1 MEKTINTTHMKTF
14 LLSLL
19 VILTSLGLQA
29 QPTNAAT
36 IKGKLVDAKGEAIPF
51 ANVYLQNVETEDKVS
66 NVATTIEGTF
76 TLKVNEMG
84 TFTLNATFLGFEN
97 YTSEPLQINS
107 LPFEKDFGQ
116 ITMAETAMELDGV
129 QVKGMR
135 PQIVVET
142 DKMVMNVEN
151 SALTA
156 GNNAL
161 EVLEKAPGVIVDNDG
176 NILLNGLSG
185 TRILIDGRP
194 TYLSPKELENYLTG
208 MSADNIK
215 NIEIITNP
223 SSKYDAE
230 GTSGIIDI
238 KLKKNT
244 LSGMHG
250 SANLGTAYNDL
261 HSYFGGANLNYKTGK
276 FSSYLNLD
284 KSDRR
289 RARYFD
295 ISRDFTQSQEFEGI
309 RQDATMTHGTNS
321 TNLQA
326 GVDFQINENHSIGA
340 MAKNVK
346 NDGSFRMTSDTRL
359 LSQAF
364 TGRSVFATNQIAN
377 DFQQKAYNFHYVGK
391 LDTLGS
397 TLSFDADYSGMI
409 SDEYSTFDN
418 VYLQNGEMTG
428 QDELLT
434 SDNPTSYDIYS
445 VKADYTKHWANKMKL
460 ETGVKFSRV
469 ISDNDVIFSYRE
481 GDSWIIDPTRSNH
494 FLYEEDIY
502 AAYGTLH
509 TSLGDVFKL
518 QAGLRVES
526 TQAEGYSYTLDKRTP
541 RNYTDFFPS
550 LFLNQKV
557 SDDYTINYSY
567 SRRIFRPPY
576 AMLNPFL
583 LYADPYTFIQGN
595 PDLIPSY
602 TNSFELTQTF
612 KGMYNFTLGYQS
624 ASNVITEVPYQ
635 DDENQTTTFMNT
647 NLDNSY
653 SYMARLVVPTE
664 IASWWSVNTFA
675 NVSYQQ
681 FKAELDNFQ
690 IDNSRWTLYVQNQH
704 SFSLPHGIKFEMSGT
719 YRGPIY
725 YGVYQIGGQ
734 FWADAGIKKSFL
746 DNKLDLAIN
755 ATDVFRSR
763 RDKLFVDFQNQ
774 NTEMDN
780 YQGNQSVR
788 FTVRYR
794 FSRGE
799 KFQAQSR
806 GVGNQDELN
815 RTGN

>member
-1 MEKTINTTHMKTF
+1 MKTF
-14 LLSLL
+14 ILSLL
-19 VILTSLGLQA
+19 LIYIAMGIQA
-29 QPTNAAT
+29 QPADTGT
-36 IKGKLVDAKGEAIPF
+36 ITGKLVDPKGEAIPF
-51 ANVYLQNVETEDKVS
+51 ANVYLQNIATEAKLS
-66 NVATTIEGTF
+66 NVATSMEGIFTIR
-76 TLKVNEMG
+76 VNEKG
-84 TFTLNATFLGFEN
+84 NYTLNATFLGFETF
-97 YTSEPLQINS
+97 TSEAIQIS
-107 LPFEKDFGQ
+107 SFPFEKNFGQ
-116 ITMAETAMELDGV
+116 ITMEEAAMELEGV

-176 NILLNGLSG
+176 NILLNGMSG

-230 GTSGIIDI
+230 GASGIIDI

-261 HSYFGGANLNYKTGK
+261 HSYFGGTNLNYKSGK

-295 ISRDFTQSQEFEGI
+295 ISRDFTQSQDFEGI
-309 RQDATMTHGTNS
+309 RQDATMSDRMKSTALQVGT
-321 TNLQA
+321 
-326 GVDFQINENHSIGA
+326 DFQINDNHSIGA
-340 MAKNVK
+340 MAKNVM
-346 NDGSFRMTSDTRL
+346 NDGSFDMTSDTRL

-364 TGRSVFATNQIAN
+364 PGRSVFANNRVTS
-377 DFQQKAYNFHYVGK
+377 DFHQKAYNFHYVGK

-397 TLSFDADYSGMI
+397 TISFDADYSGMI
-409 SDEYSTFDN
+409 SNDYSDFDN
-418 VYLQNGEMTG
+418 LYLQNGEVTG

-434 SDNPTSYDIYS
+434 SENPTSYNIYS

-460 ETGVKFSRV
+460 ESGVKFSRV
-469 ISDNDVIFSYRE
+469 ISDNDVIFSFKE
-481 GDSWIIDPTRSNH
+481 GDSWVIDPIRSNH

-509 TSLGDVFKL
+509 TSLGDKFNL

-550 LFLNQKV
+550 IFLNQKV
-557 SDDYTINYSY
+557 SDNYTINYSY

-602 TNSFELTQTF
+602 TNSIELTQVF
-612 KGMYNFTLGYQS
+612 KGMYNFSLAYQA
-624 ASNVITEVPYQ
+624 ASDVITEVPFQ

-647 NLDNSY
+647 NLNNSY
-653 SYMARLVVPTE
+653 SYMARLMIPIE
-664 IASWWSVNTFA
+664 IMPWWSVNTFA

-681 FKAELDNFQ
+681 FKAELDNFE
-690 IDNSRWTLYVQNQH
+690 IDNSRWTLYLQNQH
-704 SFSLPHGIKFEMSGT
+704 SFSLPHGIKFELSGT

-725 YGVYQIGGQ
+725 YGVYHIGGQ
-734 FWADAGIKKSFL
+734 FWADAGIKKSFM

-755 ATDVFRSR
+755 ATDMFRSR

-774 NTEMDN
+774 NTVMDN

-799 KFQAQSR
+799 KFQSQAR
-806 GVGNQDELN
+806 NVGNQDELM
-815 RTGN
+815 RTGK